1 MGGNLCSSNFV
12 LPLVGDGVKGDP
24 GRIKNNNNNR
34 KIKNNETELE
44 VTSGLNLT

>member
-1 MGGNLCSSNFV
+1 MGGNLCSTNFV

-24 GRIKNNNNNR
+24 GRIKKKNN
-34 KIKNNETELE
+34 NNETEHE